1 MQIKKNMCIC
11 IIDPE
16 CQNINAEMQCY
27 VLDRNCT
34 VNSNT
39 GEPEEE
45 SGQNNVIYYI
55 SILGSALVLI
65 VCLIIIVLC
74 YKWRTRNQ
82 SKFNKM
88 HDLLYT

>member
-1 MQIKKNMCIC
+1 MCIC

-16 CQNINAEMQCY
+16 CQNINAKMQCY

-55 SILGSALVLI
+55 SILGSALVFI
-65 VCLIIIVLC
+65 VCLIILVLC
-74 YKWRTRNQ
+74 YKRRTNIRMQ

-88 HDLLYT
+88 HDLLYTWV

>member
-1 MQIKKNMCIC
+1 MCIC

-45 SGQNNVIYYI
+45 SG
-55 SILGSALVLI
+55 
-65 VCLIIIVLC
+65 
-74 YKWRTRNQ
+74 
-82 SKFNKM
+82 
-88 HDLLYT
+88 

>member
-1 MQIKKNMCIC
+1 MCIC
-11 IIDPE
+11 IIVPE

-34 VNSNT
+34 VHSNT

-45 SGQNNVIYYI
+45 SVQNNVIYNI
-55 SILGSALVLI
+55 SILGSALVFI
-65 VCLIIIVLC
+65 VCLIILVLC
-74 YKWRTRNQ
+74 YKWRKNIRKN